1 MDSGLWTVDCSVR
14 EAKASRSGRRTYLR
28 LSLQTPNMSTVHKEA
43 QMKYNELM
51 EAFAA
56 KCGLPDIDLKEGG
69 VVLEFNGIAVAFLEN
84 EAIESILL
92 RAVIGTPLQETDGNI
107 AKQMV
112 RANYA
117 LCNAC
122 GATLCQ
128 DPNTKEYVTVLTI
141 PLEIADANLLAKAV
155 FNIVATVNK
164 WKDMRTRAYIAYLDF
179 VA

>member
-1 MDSGLWTVDCSVR
+1 
-14 EAKASRSGRRTYLR
+14 
-28 LSLQTPNMSTVHKEA
+28 
-43 QMKYNELM
+43 MKYNELM

-56 KCGLPDIDLKEGG
+56 KCGLPGIDLKDGG

-92 RAVIGTPLQETDGNI
+92 RAVIGTPLQEVDGNI
-107 AKQMV
+107 AKQMM

-128 DPNTKEYVTVLTI
+128 DPNTKEYAAVLTI

-155 FNIVATVNK
+155 FNMVATVSK
-164 WKDMRTRAYIAYLDF
+164 WKDIIASKDTWQNTSDYSTDI
-179 VA
+179 